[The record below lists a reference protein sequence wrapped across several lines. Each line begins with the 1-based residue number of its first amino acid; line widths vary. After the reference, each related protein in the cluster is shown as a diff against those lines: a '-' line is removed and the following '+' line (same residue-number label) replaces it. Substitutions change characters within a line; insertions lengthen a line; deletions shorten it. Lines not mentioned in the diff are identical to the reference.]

1 MDRLK
6 PVYSY
11 DYCNIH
17 ISLIKMRTINLRILT
32 CMATISLLSPVKIKS
47 QEFQTREIVDNVF
60 IVSNPDLGSQVVV
73 QSDKG
78 LVTFDSFWSGKTA
91 RLFKDEI
98 LRSIDRSDF
107 SYVIDMVD
115 RLDLIG
121 GNEAMKE
128 AVIIGHE
135 NIITKYRNDQAVQEE
150 LSELIDM
157 WREKEGYSRN
167 RLQNLE
173 PGSDEAKEEQEWM
186 NQCKSR
192 ADDLENDFSIVLP
205 EISYGDQMT
214 LDLGNLS
221 LDLYWFGETGKYSG
235 LTMAVIPEEKLAILS
250 KSILFPVHH
259 LAPNPLPDFGLLDVP
274 RWIALL
280 EEILE
285 GENAVTNIVLSDYD
299 QVISTDLMKSH
310 LHYIRQLWERVKY
323 LEAEGK
329 SLHEI
334 QDQLSLEKE
343 FAFVKD
349 MELYKNHGDFW
360 VRPQH
365 ELHIKL
371 FFLQGKLLASE
382 IIKNGGVESIQVSL
396 EKVKSHRNDLYF
408 DEQMLNRI
416 AYVWMD
422 KGHVSEAIEVYK
434 LNADSFPHSFN
445 AQNSLAEAYL
455 RKGDTTNAL
464 KSFEKSLEL
473 DPENEGVQKALKEL
487 SR

>member
-1 MDRLK
+1 M
-6 PVYSY
+6 
-11 DYCNIH
+11 
-17 ISLIKMRTINLRILT
+17 
-32 CMATISLLSPVKIKS
+32 S
-47 QEFQTREIVDNVF
+47 QE
-60 IVSNPDLGSQVVV
+60 S
-73 QSDKG
+73 
-78 LVTFDSFWSGKTA
+78 
-91 RLFKDEI
+91 
-98 LRSIDRSDF
+98 
-107 SYVIDMVD
+107 
-115 RLDLIG
+115 
-121 GNEAMKE
+121 
-128 AVIIGHE
+128 
-135 NIITKYRNDQAVQEE
+135 
-150 LSELIDM
+150 
-157 WREKEGYSRN
+157 EKETKEDDKAADAQIDCVLSMHTSPWFRFFIDYN
-167 RLQNLE
+167 PKPALE
-173 PGSDEAKEEQEWM
+173 QVMCPA
-186 NQCKSR
+186 
-192 ADDLENDFSIVLP
+192 LFL
-205 EISYGDQMT
+205 
-214 LDLGNLS
+214 
-221 LDLYWFGETGKYSG
+221 FGELDTQVPAEINRMAIADILQKSGNNDYSLETIPKANHVFQNANTGSPSEY
-235 LTMAVIPEEKLAILS
+235 M
-250 KSILFPVHH
+250 
-259 LAPNPLPDFGLLDVP
+259 
-274 RWIALL
+274 
-280 EEILE
+280 
-285 GENAVTNIVLSDYD
+285 
-299 QVISTDLMKSH
+299 
-310 LHYIRQLWERVKY
+310 
-323 LEAEGK
+323 
-329 SLHEI
+329 
-334 QDQLSLEKE
+334 SLEKE